1 MKKFAAFLLFA
12 LIASPALADD
22 QYAKSVIVTNGIAE
36 MEVAP
41 DFVTISASL
50 NSRDKDLTKAKK
62 LNDDNYAKILKDLT
76 GKFGMKKSD
85 IKGNSLSINPVYK
98 NCYDEKGNYKQCD
111 QTIIDYYDVNR
122 SLNIKLTDL
131 TKYDAVLS
139 GLAESGYASV
149 NSGQFG
155 VTEITPHKDKVRD
168 LAIES
173 AKLKAEKIATK
184 LGVKLKK
191 PVRYEGYEDNV
202 VYPMAQMR
210 GKGGASNAY
219 AEAAMPV
226 TDTETLGSIKLNS
239 NVTITYE
246 IE

>member
-1 MKKFAAFLLFA
+1 MKKIFTFLLLA
-12 LIASPALADD
+12 LIASPAMADD
-22 QYAKSVIVTNGIAE
+22 MYSKSVLVTQGIAE
-36 MEVAP
+36 LEVKP
-41 DFVTISASL
+41 DFVSISANL
-50 NSRDKDLTKAKK
+50 NSRDKDLAKAKK
-62 LNDDNYAKILKDLT
+62 LNDESYAKILKDLT
-76 GKFGMKKSD
+76 GKFGMKKTD

-98 NCYDEKGNYKQCD
+98 NCYDEKGNYKKCD
-111 QTIIDYYDVNR
+111 QTVIDYYDVNR

-131 TKYDAVLS
+131 TKYDAVLE

-149 NSGQFG
+149 NSGQYG

-168 LAIES
+168 MAIEA
-173 AKLKAEKIATK
+173 AKAKAEKIANK

-191 PVRYEGYEDNV
+191 PVRYEGYEDNI

-210 GKGGASNAY
+210 GKFMGTANAA
-219 AEAAMPV
+219 AEAMPV
-226 TDTETLGSIKLNS
+226 TDTEILGSIKLNS